1 MEDRPEPG
9 GMDMMEKVKNSK
21 IGILLLLTGAVYFFL
36 RYLSPLVAPALVA
49 MLFVTMF
56 GSTLKKLQG
65 KLHIHRQ
72 VGAIVLLLLAG
83 VIFAVLLWTLFS
95 WVVGSLPGIIGKL
108 EVWEEDIT
116 QIVQNVCGSI
126 GGTIGVDSEYLE
138 ETILQGVYEAVD
150 YVQLKVVPGVLSYS
164 WQYAKGL
171 VTVGGFLVTFIIAT
185 ILLAK
190 DYDKIMNN
198 LLDREECH
206 VLLEVICGIIRYIA
220 TFVKAQLIIMSI
232 IAGFCALTLG
242 IAGIRHGVLWG
253 IVTGLLDVFPFVGTG
268 IVLIPMAL
276 TQMFYGYYGKA
287 AVCVILY
294 VVCIFA
300 REFLEPR
307 LIGKKV
313 GVPAIAVLV
322 SLYAG
327 IRLFGI
333 WGIIKGPLGFIII
346 YETYQS
352 LQKRK

>member
-1 MEDRPEPG
+1 
-9 GMDMMEKVKNSK
+9 MMEKVKNSK

-36 RYLSPLVAPALVA
+36 RYLSPLVAPVLVA

-72 VGAIVLLLLAG
+72 VGAIILLLFAS

-95 WVVGSLPGIIGKL
+95 WIVGSFPGIIGKL

-150 YVQLKVVPGVLSYS
+150 YIQLKVVPGVLSYS
-164 WQYAKGL
+164 LQYAKGL
-171 VTVGGFLVTFIIAT
+171 ITVGGFLVTFIIAT

-220 TFVKAQLIIMSI
+220 TFVRAQLIIMSV
-232 IAGFCALTLG
+232 IAGLCALTLG

-276 TQMFYGYYGKA
+276 TQVFYGYYGR
-287 AVCVILY
+287 AVACVILY
-294 VVCIFA
+294 VVCIFV

-327 IRLFGI
+327 IQLFGV

-346 YETYQS
+346 YETYLS